1 MFFYTNDTL
10 TSMIHIISWT
20 GSSAA
25 CNSKSI
31 SSGSWHPHPWVIGV
45 ITFLITWLRECG
57 SITIAGW
64 LFTRIVRGS
73 VIKVIVWSY
82 IKLAIEII
90 STLFSYYTIVSL
102 WEILVA
108 TIILSIMCFV
118 TQGASFFKLVTRSI
132 AIVS

>member
-25 CNSKSI
+25 CNFMSI
-31 SSGSWHPHPWVIGV
+31 SWGSWHPHPWVIGV

-57 SITIAGW
+57 SITIVGW
-64 LFTRIVRGS
+64 LFIRMIRGS

-82 IKLAIEII
+82 IKLIIEII

-118 TQGASFFKLVTRSI
+118 TQGVIF
-132 AIVS
+132 

>member
-25 CNSKSI
+25 CNFMSI
-31 SSGSWHPHPWVIGV
+31 SWGSWHPHPWVIGV

-57 SITIAGW
+57 SITIVGW
-64 LFTRIVRGS
+64 LFIRMIRGS

-82 IKLAIEII
+82 SKLIIEII

-102 WEILVA
+102 WDILVA
-108 TIILSIMCFV
+108 IIILSIMCFV
-118 TQGASFFKLVTRSI
+118 IQGASFFKLVTRSI